1 MNIQDEFVRPPRW
14 MLTMWGSTK
23 DGDDVVSVQN
33 LILVSP
39 FEANI
44 IVPLLRQRN
53 LRSATLHRFAPRTR
67 RDQSELLTSNL
78 TFWTGSR
85 PFLSSNDLQLHLKF
99 GTMAMTLFGSS
110 TCLQSRENIGRSMAE
125 FCLFLN
131 ILPPSDVCP
140 VGLDDSDWRIL
151 LEDGWINSEGF
162 LVRSSSDIQ
171 HSRLSESGRRFLKR
185 MYAKRNWKRSSV
197 AATRS
202 LVPLRNMSSFF
213 QRSDLESI
221 LFSK

>member
-67 RDQSELLTSNL
+67 RDQSELLTSDL

-110 TCLQSRENIGRSMAE
+110 TCLQSRE
-125 FCLFLN
+125 
-131 ILPPSDVCP
+131 
-140 VGLDDSDWRIL
+140 
-151 LEDGWINSEGF
+151 INSEGF